1 MNTKMIKSTLV
12 LALALVT
19 LSFTT
24 IEKEK
29 KQIKAK
35 SSSVKWVGKKIT
47 GQHDGTINVK
57 NGFLTFKGEK
67 LVGGTVVIDMNS
79 IVVGDLEG
87 KYKGKLEGHLK
98 ADDFFG
104 VEKHKTSKIVFKK
117 VKGKSG
123 TFNVTADL
131 TIKGITKPVIFDL
144 SVTGNVAT
152 AKLKIDRT
160 QFGIKYGSSSFFD
173 NLQDKAIDNEFELEV
188 SLSI

>member
-47 GQHDGTINVK
+47 GQHDGAIDVK
-57 NGFLTFKGEK
+57 NGFLTFKGKK
-67 LVGGTVVIDMNS
+67 LVGGTVVIDMSS
-79 IVVGDLEG
+79 IIVSDLKG
-87 KYKGKLEGHLK
+87 KSKGKLEGHLK

-117 VKGKSG
+117 IKGKSG

-131 TIKGITKPVIFDL
+131 TIKGITKSVNFDI
-144 SVTGNVAT
+144 SVKGDVAT
-152 AKLKIDRT
+152 AKLKVDRT

-173 NLQDKAIDNEFELEV
+173 NLKDKAIDNEFEIEV
-188 SLSI
+188 SLNI